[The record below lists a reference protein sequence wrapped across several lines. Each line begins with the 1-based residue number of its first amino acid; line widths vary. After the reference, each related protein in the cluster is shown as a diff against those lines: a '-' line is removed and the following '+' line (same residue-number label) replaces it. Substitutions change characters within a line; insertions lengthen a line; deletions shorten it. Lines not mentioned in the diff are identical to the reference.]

1 MPKGTISSWIVL
13 ILAGIRESVWAT
25 ALGKSQG
32 FTEIVPYI
40 VFIVGLILS
49 IPSSTA
55 YAVWVGIGAA
65 LTVLYAIA
73 RGRSL
78 LGRSPAEDP
87 SSGRDQVA
95 QSDMTV
101 ASILPRKN
109 MTATATTSSAMPMIS
124 ISGSCWSRVVSFP

>member
-73 RGRSL
+73 RGVEACWDDPRQKTHPPAGIKL
-78 LGRSPAEDP
+78 LNP
-87 SSGRDQVA
+87 
-95 QSDMTV
+95 T
-101 ASILPRKN
+101 
-109 MTATATTSSAMPMIS
+109 
-124 ISGSCWSRVVSFP
+124 